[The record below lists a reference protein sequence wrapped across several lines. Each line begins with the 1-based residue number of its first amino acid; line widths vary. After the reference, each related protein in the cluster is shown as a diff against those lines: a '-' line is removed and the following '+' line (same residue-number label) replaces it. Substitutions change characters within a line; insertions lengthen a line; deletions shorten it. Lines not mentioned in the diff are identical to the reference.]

1 MGDIMAV
8 SGSTQDP
15 NDNSGIF
22 TQVRGRRKKSKKS
35 DTIDS
40 VVDSVAS
47 QHGTSNTMH
56 AATVVSDD
64 SQATSMIELRKV
76 DDLTS
81 TVLSQKETY

>member
-1 MGDIMAV
+1 V

-22 TQVRGRRKKSKKS
+22 TQVRGRGKKSKKS

-56 AATVVSDD
+56 AATVVSGG
-64 SQATSMIELRKV
+64 SRATSVEDSR
-76 DDLTS
+76 
-81 TVLSQKETY
+81 